1 MPLQMD
7 AMLQRV
13 HDPNLKT
20 TLALGIGLHHAGL
33 VEGDRKLVEELFVNQ
48 KIQVLQIMHTSLLY
62 SLNAWPV
69 GVAIVMFGLYVS
81 VPCVFVWD

>member
-1 MPLQMD
+1 MSTIISLIIPLQME

-13 HDPNLKT
+13 HDTNLKS

-48 KIQVLQIMHTSLLY
+48 KIQVLQTKHTTHC
-62 SLNAWPV
+62 
-69 GVAIVMFGLYVS
+69 S
-81 VPCVFVWD
+81 VLEPYM